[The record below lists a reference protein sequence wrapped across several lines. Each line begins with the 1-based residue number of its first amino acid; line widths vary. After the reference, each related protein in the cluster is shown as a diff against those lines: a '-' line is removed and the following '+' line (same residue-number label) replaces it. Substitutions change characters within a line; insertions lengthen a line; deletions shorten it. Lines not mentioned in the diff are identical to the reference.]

1 MAKPSLVYSPIF
13 IVVCFIAVLICALG
27 FSRFSQSDE
36 SAYSDG
42 VRPLLVETLGDTPA
56 TILTKGERYVGRIEA
71 GQRAA
76 VGFDTSGVITA
87 VLKSEGDTFK
97 KGEVLV
103 TNVTKGTACTLTDD
117 SPTPPGFC
125 VIGKSLEDN
134 SDSGI
139 KLVNI
144 VV

>member
-1 MAKPSLVYSPIF
+1 MNK
-13 IVVCFIAVLICALG
+13 
-27 FSRFSQSDE
+27 D
-36 SAYSDG
+36 
-42 VRPLLVETLGDTPA
+42 
-56 TILTKGERYVGRIEA
+56 
-71 GQRAA
+71 
-76 VGFDTSGVITA
+76 
-87 VLKSEGDTFK
+87 SEGVAVALRGKVPCKVEGPVK

>member
-1 MAKPSLVYSPIF
+1 MNKDGEGV
-13 IVVCFIAVLICALG
+13 AVALRG
-27 FSRFSQSDE
+27 KVPCKVE
-36 SAYSDG
+36 G
-42 VRPLLVETLGDTPA
+42 PVR
-56 TILTKGERYVGRIEA
+56 
-71 GQRAA
+71 
-76 VGFDTSGVITA
+76 
-87 VLKSEGDTFK
+87 